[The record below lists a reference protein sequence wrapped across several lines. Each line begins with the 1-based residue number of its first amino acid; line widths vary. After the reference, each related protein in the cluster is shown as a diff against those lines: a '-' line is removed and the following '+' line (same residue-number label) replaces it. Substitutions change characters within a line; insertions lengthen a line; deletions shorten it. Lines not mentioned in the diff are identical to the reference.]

1 MNKYTELSDF
11 EINKKVVIALGIEGN
26 FWISEKDGDFDKE
39 IPSDERGPIWNTR
52 EYAVLS
58 YIPSNGNIFNPCN
71 NPEDAM
77 PIIIE
82 NKICMNYVDSDIGWG
97 ACHFDG
103 EKGELEVYDK
113 NYYRVAMICFL
124 LMKDAENEG

>member
-11 EINKKVVIALGIEGN
+11 EINKKVAEKLGLAYEVTRYGVVTRMSN
-26 FWISEKDGDFDKE
+26 KE
-39 IPSDERGPIWNTR
+39 QWR
-52 EYAVLS
+52 E
-58 YIPSNGNIFNPCN
+58 FNPCN
-71 NPEDAM
+71 NPADAM

-82 NKICMNYVDSDIGWG
+82 NKICMNYVDIDIGWG

-124 LMKDAENEG
+124 LMKDAENEKVWPTI

>member
-11 EINKKVVIALGIEGN
+11 EINKAVFIKLYGEASL
-26 FWISEKDGDFDKE
+26 KDKDM
-39 IPSDERGPIWNTR
+39 
-52 EYAVLS
+52 
-58 YIPSNGNIFNPCN
+58 FNSFYRTDYCH

-82 NKICMNYVDSDIGWG
+82 SKICMNYVDSDIGWG

-113 NYYRVAMICFL
+113 NFYRAAMICFL
-124 LMKDAENEG
+124 IMKDAENENNNNG

>member
-11 EINKKVVIALGIEGN
+11 EINKKVAEKLGLAYEVTRYGVVTRMSN
-26 FWISEKDGDFDKE
+26 KE
-39 IPSDERGPIWNTR
+39 QWR
-52 EYAVLS
+52 E
-58 YIPSNGNIFNPCN
+58 FNPCN
-71 NPEDAM
+71 NPADAM

-82 NKICMNYVDSDIGWG
+82 NKICMNYVDIDIGWG

-124 LMKDAENEG
+124 LMKDAENEKV

>member
-1 MNKYTELSDF
+1 MNKYTNLSDF
-11 EINKKVVIALGIEGN
+11 EINKKVAEKLGLAYEVTRYGVVTRMSN
-26 FWISEKDGDFDKE
+26 KE
-39 IPSDERGPIWNTR
+39 QWR
-52 EYAVLS
+52 E
-58 YIPSNGNIFNPCN
+58 FNPCN
-71 NPEDAM
+71 NPADAM

-82 NKICMNYVDSDIGWG
+82 SKICMNYVDIDIGWG

>member
-1 MNKYTELSDF
+1 MNKYTGLSDF
-11 EINKKVVIALGIEGN
+11 EINKKVAEKLGLAYEVTRYGVVTRMSN
-26 FWISEKDGDFDKE
+26 KE
-39 IPSDERGPIWNTR
+39 QWR
-52 EYAVLS
+52 E
-58 YIPSNGNIFNPCN
+58 FNPCN
-71 NPEDAM
+71 NPADAM

-82 NKICMNYVDSDIGWG
+82 NKICMNYVDIDIGWG

>member
-11 EINKKVVIALGIEGN
+11 EINKKVALHVGGFALSLTVVDDGYKTEGN
-26 FWISEKDGDFDKE
+26 
-39 IPSDERGPIWNTR
+39 RGN
-52 EYAVLS
+52 
-58 YIPSNGNIFNPCN
+58 FNPCN
-71 NPEDAM
+71 NPADAM

-82 NKICMNYVDSDIGWG
+82 NKICMNYVDIDIGWG

-124 LMKDAENEG
+124 LMKDAENEKV

>member
-11 EINKKVVIALGIEGN
+11 EINKKVAEKLGLAYEVTRYGVVTRMSN
-26 FWISEKDGDFDKE
+26 KE
-39 IPSDERGPIWNTR
+39 QWR
-52 EYAVLS
+52 E
-58 YIPSNGNIFNPCN
+58 FNPCN
-71 NPEDAM
+71 NPADAM

-82 NKICMNYVDSDIGWG
+82 NKICMNYVDIDIGWG
-97 ACHFDG
+97 ACYFDG

>member
-1 MNKYTELSDF
+1 MNKYTELSDDA
-11 EINKKVVIALGIEGN
+11 INAIVFISLYGEG
-26 FWISEKDGDFDKE
+26 SLKDKDMRRYFSRVD
-39 IPSDERGPIWNTR
+39 
-52 EYAVLS
+52 Y
-58 YIPSNGNIFNPCN
+58 CN
-71 NPEDAM
+71 NPADAM

-124 LMKDAENEG
+124 LMKDAENEKV

>member
-1 MNKYTELSDF
+1 MNKYTKLSDF
-11 EINKKVVIALGIEGN
+11 EINKKVAARYYQNKDFIEAYKDVEKVFVDGN
-26 FWISEKDGDFDKE
+26 LFD
-39 IPSDERGPIWNTR
+39 
-52 EYAVLS
+52 
-58 YIPSNGNIFNPCN
+58 PCN
-71 NPEDAM
+71 NPADAM

-82 NKICMNYVDSDIGWG
+82 NKICMNYVDIDIGWG

>member
-1 MNKYTELSDF
+1 MSSYNKYTDLQINELVATRL
-11 EINKKVVIALGIEGN
+11 KKKCLLTEESVLAYMDSGYRT
-26 FWISEKDGDFDKE
+26 FD
-39 IPSDERGPIWNTR
+39 
-52 EYAVLS
+52 
-58 YIPSNGNIFNPCN
+58 PCN
-71 NPEDAM
+71 NPTDAM

-82 NKICMNYVDSDIGWG
+82 NKICMNYLDSDIGWG

-124 LMKDAENEG
+124 LMKDSENEG

>member
-11 EINKKVVIALGIEGN
+11 EINRRIAEMDTKN
-26 FWISEKDGDFDKE
+26 RYVYFEKEQTIFRKF
-39 IPSDERGPIWNTR
+39 N
-52 EYAVLS
+52 
-58 YIPSNGNIFNPCN
+58 NGQTQKFNPCN
-71 NPEDAM
+71 YPTDAM

-82 NKICMNYVDSDIGWG
+82 NKICMNYLDSDIGWG

-124 LMKDAENEG
+124 LMRDAENEKV